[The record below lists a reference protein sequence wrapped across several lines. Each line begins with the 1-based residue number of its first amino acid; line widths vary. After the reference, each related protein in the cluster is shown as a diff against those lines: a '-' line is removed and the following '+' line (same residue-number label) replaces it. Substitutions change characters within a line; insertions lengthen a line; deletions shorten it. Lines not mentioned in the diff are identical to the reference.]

1 MDAPTCFNF
10 GSVALRR
17 CISLNDV
24 QFNRESD
31 INIFRFLLIVLGVA
45 FALVGMM
52 GVCAAPLLF
61 GSVELTVTAVSA
73 KAELRA
79 AYGGLFL
86 AMSFGAFRSLRHP
99 VAKLMLSSLQ
109 WRLVLFRSR
118 IVSLVLD
125 GVPNTFSTVMH
136 LLEFS
141 GFVLTVIALRA
152 RSIRTKGGGGTG

>member
-1 MDAPTCFNF
+1 
-10 GSVALRR
+10 
-17 CISLNDV
+17 
-24 QFNRESD
+24 
-31 INIFRFLLIVLGVA
+31 
-45 FALVGMM
+45 M

-99 VAKLMLSSLQ
+99 EFAKLMLS
-109 WRLVLFRSR
+109 LFAVALGTFSVAR